1 MLGTAYGLM
10 HLHTYVCAVQGFYEY
25 SRVTVCAL
33 RLFVSCGYCVLRMHP
48 SLSSPLQVVPLQP
61 TRNCCLG
68 LGDIHGPVHSP
79 AHLEESV
86 KSSPPT

>member
-1 MLGTAYGLM
+1 MPATAYGHM
-10 HLHTYVCAVQGFYEY
+10 HLHTYVRCKG
-25 SRVTVCAL
+25 SMSTL
-33 RLFVSCGYCVLRMHP
+33 VLRYVLCGCLSLVAIVCYACIP